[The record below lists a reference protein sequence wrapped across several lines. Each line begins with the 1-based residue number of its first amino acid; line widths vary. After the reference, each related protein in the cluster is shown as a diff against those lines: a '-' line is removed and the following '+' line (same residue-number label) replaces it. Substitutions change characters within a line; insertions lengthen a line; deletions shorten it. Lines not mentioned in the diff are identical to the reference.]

1 MSFPE
6 KLYHTLKSTSI
17 QINIGHPLS
26 NYACIEMVYIPY
38 LGIAEMPGVYY
49 CGNLHVPGIAAN
61 YLVSFDPILKM
72 KETFLTSHVPTPWP
86 GFMSLAAPTF
96 LY

>member
-1 MSFPE
+1 M
-6 KLYHTLKSTSI
+6 
-17 QINIGHPLS
+17 
-26 NYACIEMVYIPY
+26 EMVLYILY

-49 CGNLHVPGIAAN
+49 QMCSNLHVPGIAAS

-72 KETFLTSHVPTPWP
+72 KETFLNSHVPTPWP

>member
-1 MSFPE
+1 MCS
-6 KLYHTLKSTSI
+6 
-17 QINIGHPLS
+17 
-26 NYACIEMVYIPY
+26 
-38 LGIAEMPGVYY
+38 
-49 CGNLHVPGIAAN
+49 NLHVPGIAAR

-96 LY
+96 LFLIGLKYAKTEAWGKDSRA